1 MSNRYL
7 LLQLHISK
15 FSVGPGWHFTA
26 LYVCASEKGRGGNS
40 SEENQNPHSRLKAMF
55 IWFPLNLPHQAPWS
69 VSAPLI
75 PLVCDSPQLLT
86 QSRASPTLQCHPH
99 LNRYAIKTYKA
110 DLRHLGAEIS
120 SDSTVHTLRT
130 ENSLEATKENG
141 CPWHHSARIWFS
153 LFSRKSDCDHH
164 LSGQKQFKHDR
175 HRDWHGTNKRLIMS
189 FSVERSSVRYWSCS
203 VVSDSLQ
210 PHGL

>member
-1 MSNRYL
+1 MLSRVTS
-7 LLQLHISK
+7 QLHKCLIVIFFYSFISPN
-15 FSVGPGWHFTA
+15 FQLGQVGISLPFMC
-26 LYVCASEKGRGGNS
+26 VISEKGRGGNS

-110 DLRHLGAEIS
+110 DLRHLGAKIS
-120 SDSTVHTLRT
+120 SDSTAHTLRT

-153 LFSRKSDCDHH
+153 LFSRKSDCDHN
-164 LSGQKQFKHDR
+164 LSGQKQFIRPPRSFIKIPTPSVLR
-175 HRDWHGTNKRLIMS
+175 ILNLLI
-189 FSVERSSVRYWSCS
+189 FSKKNIQ
-203 VVSDSLQ
+203 L
-210 PHGL
+210 